1 MQIKIK
7 GISLSVE
14 IPQLEELMGK
24 VNDMAL
30 DVKYVLKKENQIM
43 GKLEDALGKV
53 QEIKAQVI
61 VLNEALDG
69 TRAIVEQMKT
79 DLAALKSGEVLSDVV
94 AGKVEEIITN
104 ADLALA
110 EVKATYDENF
120 PAAPPPPDEV

>member
-7 GISLSVE
+7 GIKLTVE
-14 IPQLEELMGK
+14 IPQLEEMM
-24 VNDMAL
+24 VRINEIAL
-30 DVKYVLKKENQIM
+30 DVKSILKKEKQIM

-53 QEIKAQVI
+53 QEIKAQVL
-61 VLNEALDG
+61 VLNDALDG

-94 AGKVEEIITN
+94 AGKVDDIITN
-104 ADLALA
+104 ADSALA